1 MSEPDKSAPAKT
13 PGTAPVRAAASP
25 VSGQEKAPQA
35 QPPRQASG
43 KSRIREEMPR
53 YGAYD
58 PSEETV
64 ERPFDREQFLRLM
77 AFLKPY
83 RRWVVT
89 TICLM
94 VVGSAAGLAGPYL
107 MKVAIDFYIGPKN
120 FHGLLLICLLW
131 GVIYL
136 INWAAMHYRMKI
148 MAQVGQNVLHDLRH
162 TLFSHIQKLSFKF
175 YDGRPAGKIMVRLTN
190 DVNALNQLLSSG
202 VINVLTDSL
211 TLAGIIGIMISMET
225 RLALASFVTLPFLIL
240 LSTRLRRLIRE
251 AWRVVRRK
259 TANINAYLQESLS
272 GIRVTQAFVREPENQ
287 RHFVDINFDNLVHWM
302 KAIRVNSIF
311 GPLVE
316 LTGAVGTAV
325 VFWYG
330 TYLLIHGHLTV
341 GTLVAFTSY
350 QGRFWQP
357 ISNLSNFYTTLLV
370 AMASSERVFEY
381 LDTEPEVLDT
391 PGAGKMPRIEGR
403 VEFDHV
409 TFGYEKGRPVLHDI
423 CLDAEPGQTI
433 ALVGHTGSGKTSI
446 VSLIA
451 RFYDVQ
457 GGRVLIDGRDV
468 RSVELESLRSQ
479 VGIVLQDTFLF
490 SGTIRDNIRYGRPD
504 ATDEE
509 VETAAKAVYAHD
521 FIASFPQGYETE
533 VRERGSRLSIGQ
545 RQLLSFAR
553 AVLADP
559 RILVLDEATS
569 SIDTQ
574 TELLVQQALRR
585 LLAGRTSFVIA
596 HRLSTIREADKI
608 ICLDEGEIVEEG
620 THDTLLARQGVYYGM
635 LRAQFSYWEDEVR
648 AAGEVGGEGAAGDAE
663 ASVDADGG
671 AG

>member
-1 MSEPDKSAPAKT
+1 MPDSKPSPQPQPQREPA
-13 PGTAPVRAAASP
+13 
-25 VSGQEKAPQA
+25 
-35 QPPRQASG
+35 G
-43 KSRIREEMPR
+43 KRRIREEMPR

-58 PSEETV
+58 PTEEII
-64 ERPFDREQFLRLM
+64 ERPFDREQFSRLM
-77 AFLKPY
+77 AFLRPY
-83 RRWVVT
+83 RRWVIT

-94 VVGSAAGLAGPYL
+94 VVGSAIGLAGPYL
-107 MKVAIDFYIGPKN
+107 IKLAIDSYIEPRN
-120 FHGLLLICLLW
+120 FHGLVVLCLIYGGFLL
-131 GVIYL
+131 V
-136 INWAAMHYRMKI
+136 NWVAMHYRMKL
-148 MAQVGQNVLHDLRH
+148 MARIGQNVLHDLRH

-211 TLAGIIGIMISMET
+211 TLLGIIGIMLTMEA
-225 RLALASFVTLPFLIL
+225 RLALASFVTLPLLIL

-259 TANINAYLQESLS
+259 IANINAYLQESLS
-272 GIRVTQAFVREPENQ
+272 GIRVTQAFTREPENE
-287 RHFVDINFDNLVHWM
+287 RHFIDINLDNLRSWM
-302 KAIRVNSIF
+302 KAIRVNSVF

-316 LTGAVGTAV
+316 LTGSVGTAV

-330 TYLLIHGHLTV
+330 TYLLVHGELTV
-341 GTLVAFTSY
+341 GTLVAFMSY

-370 AMASSERVFEY
+370 AMASSERVFEF
-381 LDTEPEVLDT
+381 LDTEPEVMDA
-391 PGAGKMPRIEGR
+391 PGVAKMPRIQGR
-403 VEFDHV
+403 VELDHV
-409 TFGYEKGRPVLHDI
+409 TFEYEKGRPVLHDV
-423 CLDAEPGQTI
+423 CLVAERGQTV

-509 VETAAKAVYAHD
+509 VEAAAKAVYAHD
-521 FIASFPQGYETE
+521 FISTFPEGYETE

-559 RILVLDEATS
+559 RILILDEATS

-574 TELLVQQALRR
+574 TELLVQQALQR

-620 THDTLLARQGVYYGM
+620 THETLLARQGVYYGM

-648 AAGEVGGEGAAGDAE
+648 AAGEANGEEAGT
-663 ASVDADGG
+663 
-671 AG
+671 

>member
-1 MSEPDKSAPAKT
+1 MSDVKTTQGAAAPSSAGLAGRPAPAPT
-13 PGTAPVRAAASP
+13 PIS
-25 VSGQEKAPQA
+25 SGRP
-35 QPPRQASG
+35 STG
-43 KSRIREEMPR
+43 KRRILEEMPR

-58 PSEETV
+58 PTEETI

-83 RRWVVT
+83 RRWVIT
-89 TICLM
+89 TIGLM

-107 MKVAIDFYIGPKN
+107 MKVAIDSYIEPRN
-120 FHGLLLICLLW
+120 FHGLLMMCLVYVGIHL
-131 GVIYL
+131 V
-136 INWAAMHYRMKI
+136 NWVAMHYRMKL
-148 MAQVGQNVLHDLRH
+148 MARVGQSVLHDLRH
-162 TLFSHIQKLSFKF
+162 KLFSHIQRLSFKF

-225 RLALASFVTLPFLIL
+225 KLALASFVTLPFLIL

-259 TANINAYLQESLS
+259 IANINAYLQESLS

-287 RHFVDINFDNLVHWM
+287 RYFNDINLDNLRSWM
-302 KAIRVNSIF
+302 KAIRVNSVF

-330 TYLLIHGHLTV
+330 TYLLIQGHLTV

-381 LDTEPEVLDT
+381 LDTEPEVTDA
-391 PGAGKMPRIEGR
+391 PGVEKMPRIGGR

-409 TFGYEKGRPVLHDI
+409 TFGYERGRPVLHGL
-423 CLDAEPGQTI
+423 CLAAEPGQTV

-479 VGIVLQDTFLF
+479 IGIVLQDTFLF

-509 VETAAKAVYAHD
+509 VEAAARAVYAHD
-521 FIASFPQGYETE
+521 FITAFPQGYETE

-545 RQLLSFAR
+545 RQLISFAR

-559 RILVLDEATS
+559 RILILDEATS

-574 TELLVQQALRR
+574 TELLVQRALRR

-608 ICLDEGEIVEEG
+608 ICLDEGQIVEEG
-620 THDTLLARQGVYYGM
+620 THETLLAKRGVYYGM

-648 AAGEVGGEGAAGDAE
+648 AAGEAGEAGE
-663 ASVDADGG
+663 A
-671 AG
+671 